1 MEKYR
6 FILTLS
12 LVILFIG
19 KVTAQ
24 VSHGGSPLPLTSLRS
39 TQNIVYEQMP
49 YFDVAEELR
58 IDSLNESDHRSGFR
72 FAYKFMTNFNRSN
85 SGNSF
90 ILEDGTKVWRL
101 GIYSPGALSI
111 NVLFSEYELPAG
123 AKLFLYDESQTQILG
138 SFTNEN
144 NSELDIL
151 PVAPITGERIII
163 EYQEP
168 RLAEFPGR
176 LTVGEVNHGYR
187 DFKGKE
193 PEEGKGSLDEIPP
206 LSCYA
211 DSSSSYN
218 ELGHSVVLMII
229 DGTTGCTGTLINN
242 TQKDG
247 KPYLLTA
254 SHCLNKSF
262 TITNPDYEKVANSIV
277 CFYNYNSPLCKTIL
291 RGTEEMTTASAHY
304 RAVSEGNDMA
314 LLELLELPPV
324 YYQPYLA
331 GWNIENA
338 GKSPFFCIQHPS
350 YSTKRISLTYNNV
363 ELKTFTSSSFPF
375 FAQSH
380 WYIEKWDIGYTAGG
394 SSGSALFNSNNRIIG
409 ALSGGQSK
417 KGSPYNDYF
426 YSLSKIWDQQKE
438 ENKQLKHWLDPQN
451 TGAKDCEGM
460 NPYSNTSCFR
470 LSNVGDSGQ
479 KEKIEC
485 SAYSS
490 TDSKPLFGN
499 NSSGNSEYLEEYS
512 LSGDAILHGTYIVTP
527 EIGKST
533 ENLNV
538 EIVVYDSNNNSPYTL
553 LYSETFKPSYLNLEN
568 DSFIE
573 TNKPLGRAQ
582 EHFIRFETPVKV
594 NNRFYIGYKIQQAS
608 DEVSF
613 AAYNLPKGCISG
625 ATTWIKE
632 KDIWKKS
639 TEYAA
644 AGFATSLYLDPVI
657 EYKTLVSNEDV
668 TSPASEDIIIYVE
681 NSTKEIRIIFPDEE
695 TAKDS
700 YFRIYS
706 MKGELVEYSSNLQK
720 ENIINPKNINQ
731 GIYIIKVEGK
741 NQSVTKKIVL

>member
-12 LVILFIG
+12 LVILIVG

-58 IDSLNESDHRSGFR
+58 IDSLNESDHRSGYR

-85 SGNSF
+85 SGSSF

-123 AKLFLYDESQTQILG
+123 AKLFLYDETQTQILG

-193 PEEGKGSLDEIPP
+193 PEEGKSSLDEIPS

-218 ELGHSVVLMII
+218 GLGHSVVLMII

-262 TITNPDYEKVANSIV
+262 TVSNPDYEKVANSIV
-277 CFYNYNSPLCKTIL
+277 CFYNYNSPLCETIL
-291 RGTEEMTTASAHY
+291 KGTEEMTTASAHY

-331 GWNIENA
+331 GWNIENV
-338 GKSPFFCIQHPS
+338 GKSPLFCIQHPS

-363 ELKTFTSSSFPF
+363 ELKTFINSSFPF
-375 FAQSH
+375 FNQSH
-380 WYIEKWDIGYTAGG
+380 WCVEKWDVGYTAAG

-426 YSLSKIWDQQKE
+426 YSLAQAWDKQ
-438 ENKQLKHWLDPQN
+438 NDTSKQLKCWLDPN
-451 TGAKDCEGM
+451 NNSTKDCEGM
-460 NPYSNTSCFR
+460 NPYSNTSCYR
-470 LSNVGDSGQ
+470 LSNIGDSGY

-485 SAYSS
+485 SPYSE
-490 TDSKPLFGN
+490 TDTKPMFGN
-499 NSSGNSEYLEEYS
+499 NGSGNSEYLEEYS
-512 LSGDAILHGTYIVTP
+512 ITGDAILYGTYIVTP
-527 EIGKST
+527 NIGKTT
-533 ENLNV
+533 ENMNV
-538 EIVVYDSNNNSPYTL
+538 EIVVYSSNNNSPYTL
-553 LYSETFKPSYLNLEN
+553 LYSETFKPSYLNLSN
-568 DSFIE
+568 GSFVE
-573 TNKPLGRAQ
+573 TDKPLGQAQ
-582 EHFIRFETPVKV
+582 EHFIKFGTPVNV
-594 NNRFYIGYKIQQAS
+594 NGKFYVGYKIQQVA
-608 DEVSF
+608 DDISF

-625 ATTWIKE
+625 STAWIKNN
-632 KDIWKKS
+632 DIWQKS
-639 TEYAA
+639 TEYNA
-644 AGFATSLYLDPVI
+644 AGFSTSLYLDPVI
-657 EYKTLVSNEDV
+657 EYKNYVSNESIN
-668 TSPASEDIIIYVE
+668 TPASESIIIYVE
-681 NSTKEIRIIFPDEE
+681 NSTKGIRIIFPDEE
-695 TAKDS
+695 SAKES
-700 YFRIYS
+700 CLRIYS
-706 MKGELVEYSSNLQK
+706 MNGELIKFTDNLQK
-720 ENIINPKNINQ
+720 ENKINSQNMNQ
-731 GIYIIKVEGK
+731 GIYIIKIEGK
-741 NQSVTKKIVL
+741 NLSATKKIVL